1 MNTPQQPPIRIPS
14 SLEVPRME
22 LRTLRNGIR
31 LYTLRADA
39 YEVVRVSFVFHAGS
53 VTQSDPFVAGATANL
68 LAEGSSRL
76 TGRQI
81 AEQLDFYG
89 SYFEVSLDRD
99 FVYVSFCSLRRY
111 FRETLK
117 AAEEILLRPLFPKQE
132 VETYCRKRRQQ
143 LAVERTKV
151 DILAREAF
159 AGALFGPEH
168 PYGVAYPE
176 SAYDTLERGWLADH
190 YRRLYTGGNAIVVCS
205 GHIGEEE
212 RKAIVGLAEQLPAG
226 TAPEIRFPAP
236 ESRSFV
242 HIDRPDALQ
251 SSIRTGRLLFPRT
264 HPDFVG
270 MQVVATLL
278 GGYFGSRLMRNLREE
293 HGYTY
298 GVMASAVN
306 LDRAGYLAIAT
317 QVGAE
322 VTRAALDEI
331 FREIDRLR
339 CEPVDKEELVMTK
352 RILTGEM
359 MRILDGPFGIADV
372 AIETIL
378 SGESDDAVNRQLQEI
393 LAVTPE
399 RIRELAERYLDPDR
413 FVTVVAGRMPARN

>member
-1 MNTPQQPPIRIPS
+1 MKQPAIRIPS
-14 SLEVPRME
+14 SLEMPRTE
-22 LRTLRNGIR
+22 SLTLRNGLR
-31 LYTLRADA
+31 LYTLRADDF
-39 YEVVRVSFVFHAGS
+39 EVVRISFVFHAGS
-53 VTQSDPFVAGATANL
+53 VTQNAPFVAGTTANL

-89 SYFEVSLDRD
+89 SYFEASLDRD
-99 FVYVSFCSLRRY
+99 YVYISFCSLRRY

-117 AAEEILLRPLFPKQE
+117 AAEEILLRPVFPEHE

-151 DILAREAF
+151 DTLAREAF

-168 PYGVAYPE
+168 PYGIAYPE
-176 SAYDTLERGWLADH
+176 SAYDTLERRSLTDH
-190 YRRLYTGGNAIVVCS
+190 YRRLYTGGNAIAVCS
-205 GHIGEEE
+205 GHVGEEE
-212 RKAIVGLAEQLPAG
+212 LKAIVELAEQLPEG
-226 TAPEIRFPAP
+226 SAPEFRFPEP
-236 ESRSFV
+236 ESRPFV
-242 HIDRPDALQ
+242 HIERPEALQ
-251 SSIRTGRLLFPRT
+251 SSLRIGRLLFTRN
-264 HPDFVG
+264 HPDFTG
-270 MQVVATLL
+270 MQVVATVL
-278 GGYFGSRLMRNLREE
+278 GGYFGSRLMRNLREQ

-306 LDRAGYLAIAT
+306 FDRAGYLAIAT

-322 VTRAALDEI
+322 VTRPALDEI

-339 CEPVDKEELVMTK
+339 REPMGEEELILTK

-372 AIETIL
+372 AIENIL
-378 SGESDDAVNRQLQEI
+378 SHEGEGAVNRQLQEI
-393 LAVTPE
+393 RTITPE
-399 RIRELAERYLDPDR
+399 RIQSLARQYLDPER
-413 FVTVVAGRMPARN
+413 LVTAVVGPAFR

>member
-1 MNTPQQPPIRIPS
+1 MKQPAIRIPS
-14 SLEVPRME
+14 SLEMPRTE
-22 LRTLRNGIR
+22 SLTLRNGLR
-31 LYTLRADA
+31 LYTLRADDF
-39 YEVVRVSFVFHAGS
+39 EVVRISFVFHAGS
-53 VTQSDPFVAGATANL
+53 VTQNAPFVAGTTANL

-89 SYFEVSLDRD
+89 SYFEASLDRD
-99 FVYVSFCSLRRY
+99 YVYISFCSLRRY

-117 AAEEILLRPLFPKQE
+117 AAEEILLRPVFPEHE

-151 DILAREAF
+151 DTLAREAF

-168 PYGVAYPE
+168 PYGIAYPE
-176 SAYDTLERGWLADH
+176 SAYDTLERRSLTDH
-190 YRRLYTGGNAIVVCS
+190 YRRLYTGGNAIAVCS
-205 GHIGEEE
+205 GHVGEEE
-212 RKAIVGLAEQLPAG
+212 LKAIVELAEQLPEG
-226 TAPEIRFPAP
+226 SAPEFRFPEP
-236 ESRSFV
+236 ESRPFV
-242 HIDRPDALQ
+242 HIERPEALQ
-251 SSIRTGRLLFPRT
+251 SSLRIGRLLFPRN
-264 HPDFVG
+264 HPDFTG
-270 MQVVATLL
+270 MQVVATVL
-278 GGYFGSRLMRNLREE
+278 GGYFGSRLMRNLREQ

-306 LDRAGYLAIAT
+306 FDRAGYLAIAT

-322 VTRAALDEI
+322 VTRPALDEI

-339 CEPVDKEELVMTK
+339 REPMGEEELILTK

-372 AIETIL
+372 AIENIL
-378 SGESDDAVNRQLQEI
+378 SHEGEGAVNRQLQEI
-393 LAVTPE
+393 RTITPE
-399 RIRELAERYLDPDR
+399 RIQSLARQYLDPER
-413 FVTVVAGRMPARN
+413 LVTAVVGPAFR

>member
-1 MNTPQQPPIRIPS
+1 MKHPAIRIPS
-14 SLEVPRME
+14 SLEMPRTE
-22 LRTLRNGIR
+22 SLTLRNGLR
-31 LYTLRADA
+31 LYTLRADDF
-39 YEVVRVSFVFHAGS
+39 EVVRISFVFHAGS
-53 VTQSDPFVAGATANL
+53 VTQNAPFVAGTTANL

-89 SYFEVSLDRD
+89 SYFEASLDRD
-99 FVYVSFCSLRRY
+99 YVYISFCSLRRY

-117 AAEEILLRPLFPKQE
+117 AAEEILLRPVFPEHE

-151 DILAREAF
+151 DTLAREAF

-168 PYGVAYPE
+168 PYGIAYPE
-176 SAYDTLERGWLADH
+176 SAYDTLERRSLTDH
-190 YRRLYTGGNAIVVCS
+190 YRRLYTGGNAIAVCS
-205 GHIGEEE
+205 GHVGEEE
-212 RKAIVGLAEQLPAG
+212 LKAIVELAEQLPEG
-226 TAPEIRFPAP
+226 SAPELHFPEP
-236 ESRSFV
+236 ESRPFV
-242 HIDRPDALQ
+242 HIERPEALQ
-251 SSIRTGRLLFPRT
+251 SSLRIGRLLFTRN
-264 HPDFVG
+264 HPDFTG
-270 MQVVATLL
+270 MQVVATVL
-278 GGYFGSRLMRNLREE
+278 GGYFGSRLMRNLREQ

-306 LDRAGYLAIAT
+306 FDRAGYLAIAT

-322 VTRAALDEI
+322 VTRPALDEI

-339 CEPVDKEELVMTK
+339 REPMGEEELILTK

-372 AIETIL
+372 AIENIL
-378 SGESDDAVNRQLQEI
+378 SHEGEGAVNRQLQEI
-393 LAVTPE
+393 RTITPE
-399 RIRELAERYLDPDR
+399 RIQSLARQYLDPER
-413 FVTVVAGRMPARN
+413 LVTAVVGPAFR

>member
-1 MNTPQQPPIRIPS
+1 MKQPAIRIPS
-14 SLEVPRME
+14 SLEMPRTE
-22 LRTLRNGIR
+22 SLTLRNGLK
-31 LYTLRADA
+31 LYTLRVDNF
-39 YEVVRVSFVFHAGS
+39 EVVRISFVFHAGS
-53 VTQSDPFVAGATANL
+53 VTQNAPFVAGTTANL

-89 SYFEVSLDRD
+89 SYFEASLDRD
-99 FVYVSFCSLRRY
+99 YVYISFCSLRRY

-117 AAEEILLRPLFPKQE
+117 AAEEILLRPVFPEHE

-151 DILAREAF
+151 DTLAREAF

-168 PYGVAYPE
+168 PYGIAYPE
-176 SAYDTLERGWLADH
+176 SAYDTLERRSLTDH
-190 YRRLYTGGNAIVVCS
+190 YRRLYTGGNAIAVCS
-205 GHIGEEE
+205 GHVGEEE
-212 RKAIVGLAEQLPAG
+212 LKAIVELAEQLPEG
-226 TAPEIRFPAP
+226 SAPELHFPEP
-236 ESRSFV
+236 ESRPFV
-242 HIDRPDALQ
+242 HIERPEALQ
-251 SSIRTGRLLFPRT
+251 SSLRIGRLLFTRN
-264 HPDFVG
+264 HPDFTG
-270 MQVVATLL
+270 MQVVATVL
-278 GGYFGSRLMRNLREE
+278 GGYFGSRLMRNLREQ

-306 LDRAGYLAIAT
+306 FDRAGYLAIAT

-322 VTRAALDEI
+322 VTRPALDEI

-339 CEPVDKEELVMTK
+339 REPVGEEELTLTK

-372 AIETIL
+372 AIENIL
-378 SGESDDAVNRQLQEI
+378 SHEGEGAVNRQLQEI
-393 LAVTPE
+393 RTITPE
-399 RIRELAERYLDPDR
+399 RIQSLARQYLDPER
-413 FVTVVAGRMPARN
+413 LVTAVVGPAFR

>member
-1 MNTPQQPPIRIPS
+1 MKQPAIRIPS
-14 SLEVPRME
+14 SLEMPRTE
-22 LRTLRNGIR
+22 SLTLRNGLK
-31 LYTLRADA
+31 LYTLRADDF
-39 YEVVRVSFVFHAGS
+39 EVVRISFVFHAGS
-53 VTQSDPFVAGATANL
+53 VTQNAPFVAGTTANL

-89 SYFEVSLDRD
+89 SYFEASLDRD
-99 FVYVSFCSLRRY
+99 YVYISFCSLRRY

-117 AAEEILLRPLFPKQE
+117 AAEEILLRPVFPEHE

-151 DILAREAF
+151 DTLAREAF

-168 PYGVAYPE
+168 PYGIAYPE
-176 SAYDTLERGWLADH
+176 SAYDTLERRSLTDH
-190 YRRLYTGGNAIVVCS
+190 YRRLYTGGNAIAVCS
-205 GHIGEEE
+205 GHVGEEE
-212 RKAIVGLAEQLPAG
+212 LKAIVELAEQLPEG
-226 TAPEIRFPAP
+226 SAPEFRFPEP
-236 ESRSFV
+236 ESRPFV
-242 HIDRPDALQ
+242 HIERPEALQ
-251 SSIRTGRLLFPRT
+251 SSLRIGRLLFPRN
-264 HPDFVG
+264 HPDFTG
-270 MQVVATLL
+270 MQVVATVL
-278 GGYFGSRLMRNLREE
+278 GGYFGSRLMRNLREQ

-306 LDRAGYLAIAT
+306 FDRAGYLAIAT

-322 VTRAALDEI
+322 VTRPALDEI

-339 CEPVDKEELVMTK
+339 REPVGEEELTLTK

-372 AIETIL
+372 AIENIL
-378 SGESDDAVNRQLQEI
+378 SHEGEGAVNRQLQEI
-393 LAVTPE
+393 RTITPE
-399 RIRELAERYLDPDR
+399 RIQSLARQYLDPEQL
-413 FVTVVAGRMPARN
+413 VTAVVGPTFR

>member
-1 MNTPQQPPIRIPS
+1 MKQPAIRIPS
-14 SLEVPRME
+14 SLEMPRTE
-22 LRTLRNGIR
+22 SLTLRNGLR
-31 LYTLRADA
+31 LYTLRADDF
-39 YEVVRVSFVFHAGS
+39 EVVRISFVFHAGS
-53 VTQSDPFVAGATANL
+53 VTQNAPFVAGTTANL

-89 SYFEVSLDRD
+89 SYFEASLDRD
-99 FVYVSFCSLRRY
+99 YVYISFCSLRRY

-117 AAEEILLRPLFPKQE
+117 AAEEILLRPVFPEHE

-151 DILAREAF
+151 DTLAREAF

-168 PYGVAYPE
+168 PYGIAYPE
-176 SAYDTLERGWLADH
+176 SAYDTLERRSLTDH
-190 YRRLYTGGNAIVVCS
+190 YRRLYTGGNAIAVCS
-205 GHIGEEE
+205 GHVGEEE
-212 RKAIVGLAEQLPAG
+212 LKAIVELAEQLPEG
-226 TAPEIRFPAP
+226 SAPELHFPEP
-236 ESRSFV
+236 ESRPFV
-242 HIDRPDALQ
+242 HIERPEALQ
-251 SSIRTGRLLFPRT
+251 SSLRIGRLLFTRN
-264 HPDFVG
+264 HPDFTG
-270 MQVVATLL
+270 MQVVATVL
-278 GGYFGSRLMRNLREE
+278 GGYFGSRLMRNLREQ

-306 LDRAGYLAIAT
+306 FDRAGYLAIAT

-322 VTRAALDEI
+322 VTRPALDEI

-339 CEPVDKEELVMTK
+339 REPMGEEELILTK

-372 AIETIL
+372 AIENIL
-378 SGESDDAVNRQLQEI
+378 SHEGEGAVNRQLQEI
-393 LAVTPE
+393 RTITPE
-399 RIRELAERYLDPDR
+399 RIQSLARQYLDPER
-413 FVTVVAGRMPARN
+413 LVTAVVGPAFR

>member
-1 MNTPQQPPIRIPS
+1 MKQPAIRIPS
-14 SLEVPRME
+14 SLEMPRTE
-22 LRTLRNGIR
+22 SLTLRNGLK
-31 LYTLRADA
+31 LYTLRADDF
-39 YEVVRVSFVFHAGS
+39 EVVRISFVFHAGS
-53 VTQSDPFVAGATANL
+53 VTQNAPFVAGTTANL

-89 SYFEVSLDRD
+89 SYFEASLDRD
-99 FVYVSFCSLRRY
+99 YVYISFCSLRRY

-117 AAEEILLRPLFPKQE
+117 AAEEILLRPVFPEHE

-151 DILAREAF
+151 DTLAREAF

-168 PYGVAYPE
+168 PYGIAYPE
-176 SAYDTLERGWLADH
+176 SAYDTLERRSLTDH
-190 YRRLYTGGNAIVVCS
+190 YRRLYTGGNAIAVCS
-205 GHIGEEE
+205 GHVGKEEL
-212 RKAIVGLAEQLPAG
+212 KAIVELAEQLPEG
-226 TAPEIRFPAP
+226 SAPELRFPEP
-236 ESRSFV
+236 ESRPFV
-242 HIDRPDALQ
+242 HIERPEALQ
-251 SSIRTGRLLFPRT
+251 SSLRIGRLLFPRN
-264 HPDFVG
+264 HPDFTG
-270 MQVVATLL
+270 MQVVATVL
-278 GGYFGSRLMRNLREE
+278 GGYFGSRLMRNLREQ

-306 LDRAGYLAIAT
+306 FDRAGYLAIAT

-322 VTRAALDEI
+322 VTRPALDEI

-339 CEPVDKEELVMTK
+339 REPVGEEELILTK

-372 AIETIL
+372 AIENIL
-378 SGESDDAVNRQLQEI
+378 SHEGEGAVNRQLQEI
-393 LAVTPE
+393 RTITPE
-399 RIRELAERYLDPDR
+399 RIQSLARQYLDPER
-413 FVTVVAGRMPARN
+413 LVTAVVGPAFR

>member
-1 MNTPQQPPIRIPS
+1 MKQPAIRIPS
-14 SLEVPRME
+14 SLEMPRTE
-22 LRTLRNGIR
+22 SLTLRNGLK
-31 LYTLRADA
+31 LYTLRVDNF
-39 YEVVRVSFVFHAGS
+39 EVVRISFVFHAGS
-53 VTQSDPFVAGATANL
+53 VTQNAPFVAGTTANL

-89 SYFEVSLDRD
+89 SYFEASLDRD
-99 FVYVSFCSLRRY
+99 YVYISFCSLRRY

-117 AAEEILLRPLFPKQE
+117 AAEEILLRPVFPEHE

-151 DILAREAF
+151 DTLAREAF

-168 PYGVAYPE
+168 PYGIAYPE
-176 SAYDTLERGWLADH
+176 SAYDTLERRSLTDH
-190 YRRLYTGGNAIVVCS
+190 YRRLYTGGNAIAVCS
-205 GHIGEEE
+205 GHVGEEE
-212 RKAIVGLAEQLPAG
+212 LKAIVELAEQLPEG
-226 TAPEIRFPAP
+226 SAPEFRFPEP
-236 ESRSFV
+236 ESRPFV
-242 HIDRPDALQ
+242 HIERPEALQ
-251 SSIRTGRLLFPRT
+251 SSLRIGRLLFPRN
-264 HPDFVG
+264 HPDFTG
-270 MQVVATLL
+270 MQVVATVL
-278 GGYFGSRLMRNLREE
+278 GGYFGSRLMRNLREQ

-306 LDRAGYLAIAT
+306 FDRAGYLAIAT

-322 VTRAALDEI
+322 VTRPALDEI

-339 CEPVDKEELVMTK
+339 REPVGEEELTLTK

-372 AIETIL
+372 AIENIL
-378 SGESDDAVNRQLQEI
+378 SHEGEGAVNRQLQEI
-393 LAVTPE
+393 RTITPE
-399 RIRELAERYLDPDR
+399 RIQSLARQYLDPER
-413 FVTVVAGRMPARN
+413 LVTAVVGPTFR

>member
-1 MNTPQQPPIRIPS
+1 MKQPAIRIPS
-14 SLEVPRME
+14 SLEMPRTE
-22 LRTLRNGIR
+22 SLTLRNGLK
-31 LYTLRADA
+31 LYTLRVDNF
-39 YEVVRVSFVFHAGS
+39 EVVRISFVFHAGS
-53 VTQSDPFVAGATANL
+53 VTQNAPFVAGTTANL

-89 SYFEVSLDRD
+89 SYFEASLDRD
-99 FVYVSFCSLRRY
+99 YVYSFCSLRRY

-117 AAEEILLRPLFPKQE
+117 AAEEILLRPVFPEHE

-151 DILAREAF
+151 DTLAREAF

-168 PYGVAYPE
+168 PYGIAYPE
-176 SAYDTLERGWLADH
+176 SAYDTLERRSLTDH
-190 YRRLYTGGNAIVVCS
+190 YRRLYTGGNAIAVCS
-205 GHIGEEE
+205 GHVGEEE
-212 RKAIVGLAEQLPAG
+212 LKAIVELAEQLPEG
-226 TAPEIRFPAP
+226 SAPEFRFPEP
-236 ESRSFV
+236 ESRPFV
-242 HIDRPDALQ
+242 HIERPEALQ
-251 SSIRTGRLLFPRT
+251 SSLRIGRLLFPRN
-264 HPDFVG
+264 HPDFTG
-270 MQVVATLL
+270 MQVVATVL
-278 GGYFGSRLMRNLREE
+278 GGYFGSRLMRNLREQ

-306 LDRAGYLAIAT
+306 FDRAGYLAIAT

-322 VTRAALDEI
+322 VTRPALDEI

-339 CEPVDKEELVMTK
+339 REPVGEEELTLTK

-372 AIETIL
+372 AIENIL
-378 SGESDDAVNRQLQEI
+378 SHEGEGAVNRQLQEI
-393 LAVTPE
+393 RTITPE
-399 RIRELAERYLDPDR
+399 RIQSLARQYLDPER
-413 FVTVVAGRMPARN
+413 LVTAVVGPTFR

>member
-1 MNTPQQPPIRIPS
+1 MKQPAIRIPS
-14 SLEVPRME
+14 SLEMPRTE
-22 LRTLRNGIR
+22 SLTLRNGLK
-31 LYTLRADA
+31 LYTLRADDF
-39 YEVVRVSFVFHAGS
+39 EVVRISFVFHAGS
-53 VTQSDPFVAGATANL
+53 VTQNAPFVAGTTANL

-89 SYFEVSLDRD
+89 SYFEASLDRD
-99 FVYVSFCSLRRY
+99 YVYISFCSLRRY

-117 AAEEILLRPLFPKQE
+117 AAEEILLRPVFPEHE

-151 DILAREAF
+151 DTLAREAF

-168 PYGVAYPE
+168 PYGIVYPE
-176 SAYDTLERGWLADH
+176 SAYDTLERRSLTDH
-190 YRRLYTGGNAIVVCS
+190 YRRLYTGGNAIAVCS
-205 GHIGEEE
+205 GHVGEEE
-212 RKAIVGLAEQLPAG
+212 LKAIVELAEQLPEG
-226 TAPEIRFPAP
+226 SAPEFRFPEP
-236 ESRSFV
+236 ESRPFV
-242 HIDRPDALQ
+242 HIERPEALQ
-251 SSIRTGRLLFPRT
+251 SSLRIGRLLFPRN
-264 HPDFVG
+264 HPDFTG
-270 MQVVATLL
+270 MQVVATVL
-278 GGYFGSRLMRNLREE
+278 GGYFGSRLMRNLREQ

-306 LDRAGYLAIAT
+306 FDRAGYLAIAT

-322 VTRAALDEI
+322 VTRPALDEI

-339 CEPVDKEELVMTK
+339 REPVGEEELTLTK

-372 AIETIL
+372 AIENIL
-378 SGESDDAVNRQLQEI
+378 SHEGEGAVNRQLQEI
-393 LAVTPE
+393 RTITPE
-399 RIRELAERYLDPDR
+399 RIQSLARQYLDPER
-413 FVTVVAGRMPARN
+413 LVTAVVGPAFR

>member
-1 MNTPQQPPIRIPS
+1 MKQPAIRIPS
-14 SLEVPRME
+14 SLEMPRTE
-22 LRTLRNGIR
+22 SLTLRNGLK
-31 LYTLRADA
+31 LYTLRVDNF
-39 YEVVRVSFVFHAGS
+39 EVVRISFVFHAGS
-53 VTQSDPFVAGATANL
+53 VTQNAPFVAGTTANL

-89 SYFEVSLDRD
+89 SYFEASLDRD
-99 FVYVSFCSLRRY
+99 YVYISFCSLRRY

-117 AAEEILLRPLFPKQE
+117 AAEEILLRPVFPEHE

-151 DILAREAF
+151 DTLAREAF

-168 PYGVAYPE
+168 PYGIAYPE
-176 SAYDTLERGWLADH
+176 SAYDTLERRSLTDH
-190 YRRLYTGGNAIVVCS
+190 YRRLYTGGNAIAVCS
-205 GHIGEEE
+205 GHVGEEE
-212 RKAIVGLAEQLPAG
+212 LKAIVELAEQLPEG
-226 TAPEIRFPAP
+226 SAPELHFPEP
-236 ESRSFV
+236 ESRPFV
-242 HIDRPDALQ
+242 HIERPEALQ
-251 SSIRTGRLLFPRT
+251 SSLRIGRLLFTRN
-264 HPDFVG
+264 HPDFTG
-270 MQVVATLL
+270 MQVVATVL
-278 GGYFGSRLMRNLREE
+278 GGYFGSRLMRNLREQ

-306 LDRAGYLAIAT
+306 FDRAGYLAIAT

-322 VTRAALDEI
+322 VTRPALDEI

-339 CEPVDKEELVMTK
+339 REPMGEEELILTK

-372 AIETIL
+372 AIENIL
-378 SGESDDAVNRQLQEI
+378 SHEGEGAVNRQLQEI
-393 LAVTPE
+393 RTITPE
-399 RIRELAERYLDPDR
+399 RIQSLARQYLDPER
-413 FVTVVAGRMPARN
+413 LVTAVVGPAFR

>member
-1 MNTPQQPPIRIPS
+1 MKQPAIRIPS
-14 SLEVPRME
+14 SLEMPRTE
-22 LRTLRNGIR
+22 SLTLRNGLK
-31 LYTLRADA
+31 LYTLRADDF
-39 YEVVRVSFVFHAGS
+39 EVVRISFVFHAGS
-53 VTQSDPFVAGATANL
+53 VTQNAPFVAGTTANL

-89 SYFEVSLDRD
+89 SYFEASLDRD
-99 FVYVSFCSLRRY
+99 YVYISFCSLRRY

-117 AAEEILLRPLFPKQE
+117 AAEEILLRPVFPEHE

-151 DILAREAF
+151 DTLAREAF

-168 PYGVAYPE
+168 PYGIAYPE
-176 SAYDTLERGWLADH
+176 SAYDTLERRSLTDH
-190 YRRLYTGGNAIVVCS
+190 YRRLYTGGNAIAVCS
-205 GHIGEEE
+205 GHVGEEE
-212 RKAIVGLAEQLPAG
+212 LKAIVELAEQLPEG
-226 TAPEIRFPAP
+226 SAPELHFPEP
-236 ESRSFV
+236 ESRPFV
-242 HIDRPDALQ
+242 HIERPEALQ
-251 SSIRTGRLLFPRT
+251 SSLRIGRLLFTRN
-264 HPDFVG
+264 HPDFTG
-270 MQVVATLL
+270 MQVVATVL
-278 GGYFGSRLMRNLREE
+278 GGYFGSRLMRNLREQ

-306 LDRAGYLAIAT
+306 FDRAGYLAIAT

-322 VTRAALDEI
+322 VTRPALDEI

-339 CEPVDKEELVMTK
+339 REPMGEEELILTK

-372 AIETIL
+372 AIENIL
-378 SGESDDAVNRQLQEI
+378 SHEGEGAVNRQLQEI
-393 LAVTPE
+393 RTITPE
-399 RIRELAERYLDPDR
+399 RIQSLARQYLDPER
-413 FVTVVAGRMPARN
+413 LVTAVVGPAFR

>member
-1 MNTPQQPPIRIPS
+1 MKQPAIRIPS
-14 SLEVPRME
+14 SLEMPRTE
-22 LRTLRNGIR
+22 SLTLRNGLK
-31 LYTLRADA
+31 LYTLRVDNF
-39 YEVVRVSFVFHAGS
+39 EVVRISFVFHAGS
-53 VTQSDPFVAGATANL
+53 VTQNAPFVAGTTANL

-89 SYFEVSLDRD
+89 SYFEASLDRD
-99 FVYVSFCSLRRY
+99 YVYISFCSLRRY

-117 AAEEILLRPLFPKQE
+117 AAEEILLRPVFPEHE

-151 DILAREAF
+151 DTLAREAF

-168 PYGVAYPE
+168 PYGIAYPE
-176 SAYDTLERGWLADH
+176 SAYDTLERRSLTDH
-190 YRRLYTGGNAIVVCS
+190 YRRLYTGGNAIAVCS
-205 GHIGEEE
+205 GHVGEEE
-212 RKAIVGLAEQLPAG
+212 LKAIVELAEQLPEG
-226 TAPEIRFPAP
+226 SAPEFRFPEP
-236 ESRSFV
+236 ESRPFV
-242 HIDRPDALQ
+242 HIERPEALQ
-251 SSIRTGRLLFPRT
+251 SSLRIGRLLFPRN
-264 HPDFVG
+264 HPDFTG
-270 MQVVATLL
+270 MQVVATVL
-278 GGYFGSRLMRNLREE
+278 GGYFGSRLMQNLREQ

-306 LDRAGYLAIAT
+306 FDRAGYLAIAT

-322 VTRAALDEI
+322 VTRPALDEI

-339 CEPVDKEELVMTK
+339 REPVGEEELTLTK

-372 AIETIL
+372 AIENIL
-378 SGESDDAVNRQLQEI
+378 SHEGEGAVNRQLQEI
-393 LAVTPE
+393 RTITPE
-399 RIRELAERYLDPDR
+399 RIQSLARQYLDPER
-413 FVTVVAGRMPARN
+413 LVTAVVGPTFR

>member
-1 MNTPQQPPIRIPS
+1 MKQPAIRIPS
-14 SLEVPRME
+14 SLEMPRTE
-22 LRTLRNGIR
+22 SLTLRNGLR
-31 LYTLRADA
+31 LYTLRADDF
-39 YEVVRVSFVFHAGS
+39 EVVRISFVFHAGS
-53 VTQSDPFVAGATANL
+53 VTQNAPFVAGTTANL

-89 SYFEVSLDRD
+89 SYFEASLDRD
-99 FVYVSFCSLRRY
+99 YVYISFCSLRRY

-117 AAEEILLRPLFPKQE
+117 AAEEILLRPVFPEHE

-151 DILAREAF
+151 DTLAREAV

-168 PYGVAYPE
+168 PYGIAYPE
-176 SAYDTLERGWLADH
+176 SAYDTLERRSLTDH
-190 YRRLYTGGNAIVVCS
+190 YRRLYTGGNAIAVCS
-205 GHIGEEE
+205 GHVGEEE
-212 RKAIVGLAEQLPAG
+212 LKAIVELAEQLPEG
-226 TAPEIRFPAP
+226 SAPELHFPEP
-236 ESRSFV
+236 ESRPFV
-242 HIDRPDALQ
+242 HIERPEALQ
-251 SSIRTGRLLFPRT
+251 SSLRIGRLLFTRN
-264 HPDFVG
+264 HPDFTG
-270 MQVVATLL
+270 MQVVATVL
-278 GGYFGSRLMRNLREE
+278 GGYFGSRLMRNLREQ

-306 LDRAGYLAIAT
+306 FDRAGYLAIAT

-322 VTRAALDEI
+322 VTRPALDEI

-339 CEPVDKEELVMTK
+339 REPMGEEELILTK

-372 AIETIL
+372 AIENIL
-378 SGESDDAVNRQLQEI
+378 SHEGEGAVNRQLQEI
-393 LAVTPE
+393 RTITPE
-399 RIRELAERYLDPDR
+399 RIQSLARQYLDPER
-413 FVTVVAGRMPARN
+413 LVTAVVGPAFR

>member
-1 MNTPQQPPIRIPS
+1 MKPMKQPAVRIPS
-14 SLEVPRME
+14 SLEMPRTE
-22 LRTLRNGIR
+22 LRTLQNGMR
-31 LYTLRADA
+31 LYTLRADDF
-39 YEVVRVSFVFHAGS
+39 EVVRVSFVFHAGT
-53 VTQSDPFVAGATANL
+53 VTQNAPFVAGTTANL
-68 LAEGSSRL
+68 LAEGSSRM

-89 SYFEVSLDRD
+89 SYFEANLDRD
-99 FVYVSFCSLRRY
+99 YVYISFCSLRRY

-117 AAEEILLRPLFPKQE
+117 AAEEILLRPVFPEHE
-132 VETYCRKRRQQ
+132 VESYCRKRRQQ

-151 DILAREAF
+151 DVMAREAF

-168 PYGVAYPE
+168 PYGISYPE
-176 SAYDTLERGWLADH
+176 SAYGSLERSQPEQH
-190 YRRLYTGGNAIVVCS
+190 YRRLYTGGNGIAVCS
-205 GHIGEEE
+205 GHVGTEELN
-212 RKAIVGLAEQLPAG
+212 AIIALAEQLPAG
-226 TAPEIRFPAP
+226 ELPDLQFPAP
-236 ESRSFV
+236 ESRPFV
-242 HIDRPDALQ
+242 HIERPEALQ
-251 SSIRTGRLLFPRT
+251 SSIRIGRLLFPRT

-270 MQVVATLL
+270 MQVVATVL

-306 LDRAGYLAIAT
+306 FDRAGYLAIAT

-331 FREIDRLR
+331 FRETERLR
-339 CEPVDKEELVMTK
+339 REPVGEEELILTK

-372 AIETIL
+372 AIENIL
-378 SGESDDAVNRQLQEI
+378 SGMGDDAVNRQLQEI

-399 RIRELAERYLDPDR
+399 RIQELACRYLDPER
-413 FVTVVAGRMPARN
+413 LVTVVVGPAFRD

>member
-1 MNTPQQPPIRIPS
+1 MKQPAIRIPS
-14 SLEVPRME
+14 SLEMPRTE
-22 LRTLRNGIR
+22 SLTLRNGLK
-31 LYTLRADA
+31 LYTLRVDNF
-39 YEVVRVSFVFHAGS
+39 EVVRISFVFHAGS
-53 VTQSDPFVAGATANL
+53 VTQNAPFDAGTTANL

-89 SYFEVSLDRD
+89 SYFEASLDRD
-99 FVYVSFCSLRRY
+99 YVYISFCSLRRY

-117 AAEEILLRPLFPKQE
+117 AAEEILLRPVFPEHE

-151 DILAREAF
+151 DTLAREAF

-168 PYGVAYPE
+168 PYGIAYPE
-176 SAYDTLERGWLADH
+176 SAYDTLERRSLTDH
-190 YRRLYTGGNAIVVCS
+190 YRRLYTGGNAIAVCS
-205 GHIGEEE
+205 GHVGEEE
-212 RKAIVGLAEQLPAG
+212 LKAIVELAEQLPEG
-226 TAPEIRFPAP
+226 SAPEFRFPEP
-236 ESRSFV
+236 ESRPFV
-242 HIDRPDALQ
+242 HIERPEALQ
-251 SSIRTGRLLFPRT
+251 SSLRIGRLLFPRN
-264 HPDFVG
+264 HPDFTG
-270 MQVVATLL
+270 MQVVATVL
-278 GGYFGSRLMRNLREE
+278 GGYFGSRLMRNLREQ

-306 LDRAGYLAIAT
+306 FDRAGYLAIAT

-322 VTRAALDEI
+322 VTRPALDEI

-339 CEPVDKEELVMTK
+339 REPVGEEELTLTK

-372 AIETIL
+372 AIENIL
-378 SGESDDAVNRQLQEI
+378 SHEGEGAVNRQLQEI
-393 LAVTPE
+393 RTITPE
-399 RIRELAERYLDPDR
+399 RIQSLARQYLDPER
-413 FVTVVAGRMPARN
+413 LVTAVVGPTFR

>member
-1 MNTPQQPPIRIPS
+1 MKQPAIRIPS
-14 SLEVPRME
+14 SLEMPRTE
-22 LRTLRNGIR
+22 SLTLRNGLK
-31 LYTLRADA
+31 LYTLRVDNF
-39 YEVVRVSFVFHAGS
+39 EVVRISFVFHAGS
-53 VTQSDPFVAGATANL
+53 VTQNAPFVAGTTANL

-89 SYFEVSLDRD
+89 SYFEASLDRD
-99 FVYVSFCSLRRY
+99 YVYISFCSLRRY

-117 AAEEILLRPLFPKQE
+117 AAEEILLRPVFPEHE

-151 DILAREAF
+151 DTLAREAF

-168 PYGVAYPE
+168 AYGIAYPE
-176 SAYDTLERGWLADH
+176 SAYDTLERRSLTDH
-190 YRRLYTGGNAIVVCS
+190 YRRLYTGGNAIAVCS
-205 GHIGEEE
+205 GHVGEEE
-212 RKAIVGLAEQLPAG
+212 LKAIVELAEQLPEG
-226 TAPEIRFPAP
+226 SAPEFRFPEP
-236 ESRSFV
+236 ESRPFV
-242 HIDRPDALQ
+242 HIERPEALQ
-251 SSIRTGRLLFPRT
+251 SSLRIGRLLFPRN
-264 HPDFVG
+264 HPDFTG
-270 MQVVATLL
+270 MQVVATVL
-278 GGYFGSRLMRNLREE
+278 GGYFGSRLMRNLREQ

-306 LDRAGYLAIAT
+306 FDRAGYLAIAT

-322 VTRAALDEI
+322 VTRPALDEI

-339 CEPVDKEELVMTK
+339 REPVGEEELTLTK

-372 AIETIL
+372 AIENIL
-378 SGESDDAVNRQLQEI
+378 SHEGEGAVNRQLQEI
-393 LAVTPE
+393 RTITPE
-399 RIRELAERYLDPDR
+399 RIQSLARQYLDPER
-413 FVTVVAGRMPARN
+413 LVTAVVGPTFR

>member
-1 MNTPQQPPIRIPS
+1 MKQPAIRIPS
-14 SLEVPRME
+14 SLEMPRTE
-22 LRTLRNGIR
+22 SLTLRNGLK
-31 LYTLRADA
+31 LYTLRADDFD
-39 YEVVRVSFVFHAGS
+39 VVRISFVFHAGS
-53 VTQSDPFVAGATANL
+53 VTQNAPFVAGTTANL

-89 SYFEVSLDRD
+89 SYFEASLDRD
-99 FVYVSFCSLRRY
+99 YVYISFCSLRRY

-117 AAEEILLRPLFPKQE
+117 AAEEILLRPVFPEHE

-151 DILAREAF
+151 DTLAREAF

-168 PYGVAYPE
+168 PYGIAYPE
-176 SAYDTLERGWLADH
+176 SAYDTLERRSLTDH
-190 YRRLYTGGNAIVVCS
+190 YRRLYTGGNAIAVCS
-205 GHIGEEE
+205 GHVGEEE
-212 RKAIVGLAEQLPAG
+212 LKAIVELAEQLPEG
-226 TAPEIRFPAP
+226 SAPEFRFPEP
-236 ESRSFV
+236 ESRPFV
-242 HIDRPDALQ
+242 HIERPEALQ
-251 SSIRTGRLLFPRT
+251 SSLRIGRLLFPRN
-264 HPDFVG
+264 HPDFTG
-270 MQVVATLL
+270 MQVVATVL
-278 GGYFGSRLMRNLREE
+278 GGYFGSRLMRNLREQ

-306 LDRAGYLAIAT
+306 FDRAGYLAIAT

-322 VTRAALDEI
+322 VTRPALDEI

-339 CEPVDKEELVMTK
+339 REPVGEEELTLTK

-372 AIETIL
+372 AIENIL
-378 SGESDDAVNRQLQEI
+378 SHEGEGAVNRQLQEI
-393 LAVTPE
+393 RTITPE
-399 RIRELAERYLDPDR
+399 RIQSLARQYLDPEQL
-413 FVTVVAGRMPARN
+413 VTAVVGPTFR

>member
-1 MNTPQQPPIRIPS
+1 MKQPAIRIPS
-14 SLEVPRME
+14 SLEMPRTE
-22 LRTLRNGIR
+22 SLTLRNGLK
-31 LYTLRADA
+31 LYTLRADDF
-39 YEVVRVSFVFHAGS
+39 EVVRISFVFHAGS
-53 VTQSDPFVAGATANL
+53 VTQNAPFVAGTTANL

-89 SYFEVSLDRD
+89 SYFEASLDRD
-99 FVYVSFCSLRRY
+99 YVYISFCSLRRY

-117 AAEEILLRPLFPKQE
+117 AAEEILLRPVFPEHE

-151 DILAREAF
+151 DTLAREAF

-168 PYGVAYPE
+168 PYGIAYPE
-176 SAYDTLERGWLADH
+176 SAYDTLERRSLTDH
-190 YRRLYTGGNAIVVCS
+190 YRRLYTGGNAIAVCS
-205 GHIGEEE
+205 GHVGEEE
-212 RKAIVGLAEQLPAG
+212 LKAIVELAEQLPEG
-226 TAPEIRFPAP
+226 SAPELHFPEP
-236 ESRSFV
+236 ESRPFV
-242 HIDRPDALQ
+242 HIERPEALQ
-251 SSIRTGRLLFPRT
+251 SSLRIGRLLFPRN
-264 HPDFVG
+264 HPDFTG
-270 MQVVATLL
+270 MQVVATVL
-278 GGYFGSRLMRNLREE
+278 GGYFGSRLMRNLREQ

-306 LDRAGYLAIAT
+306 FDRAGYLAIAT

-322 VTRAALDEI
+322 VTRPALDEI

-339 CEPVDKEELVMTK
+339 REPVGEEELTLTK

-372 AIETIL
+372 AIENIL
-378 SGESDDAVNRQLQEI
+378 SHEGEGAVNRQLQEI
-393 LAVTPE
+393 RTITPE
-399 RIRELAERYLDPDR
+399 RIQSLARQYLDPER
-413 FVTVVAGRMPARN
+413 LVTAVVGPAFR